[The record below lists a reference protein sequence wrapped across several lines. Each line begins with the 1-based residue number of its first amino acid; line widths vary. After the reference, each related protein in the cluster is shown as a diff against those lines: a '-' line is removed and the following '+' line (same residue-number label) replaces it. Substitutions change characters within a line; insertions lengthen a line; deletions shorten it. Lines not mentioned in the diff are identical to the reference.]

1 LGDAP
6 PAADE
11 RHVAVVP
18 GRSQAQELLGYA
30 GIFGLAEH
38 GFDPAALRAVERD
51 NALAQLPRLATG
63 AA

>member
-1 LGDAP
+1 
-6 PAADE
+6 
-11 RHVAVVP
+11 VP